1 MDIPM
6 FSSHPYSSPL
16 RTYRREKAPRENEQ
30 ILQIVRE
37 ETDLRITFSARA
49 DRAAMRDRLITR
61 AGLLRGE
68 LTLWMTLHPEFR
80 HSLLPLPIPDE
91 APPLV
96 RAMLE
101 AGTRMNTR
109 TRCC

>member
-1 MDIPM
+1 M

-49 DRAAMRDRLITR
+49 DQGGDARPAHDA
-61 AGLLRGE
+61 RGSVA
-68 LTLWMTLHPEFR
+68 R
-80 HSLLPLPIPDE
+80 
-91 APPLV
+91 
-96 RAMLE
+96 
-101 AGTRMNTR
+101 R
-109 TRCC
+109 TSRCG